1 MIIKVFRLF
10 TNIFNLNLYSKI
22 QWAKI
27 ENIDFFDTDLIQ
39 TADVKSNPKPI
50 KIFSFTADQ
59 YICVTKWVTMIWQLP
74 FQFFSFP
81 FLHIISR
88 CVHSWTTTFQYH
100 TLLGQFLSESCFF
113 LPFHYIFYWKYLL
126 MWSFS
131 FYFHLFS
138 VMGDKKLILQC
149 DIFYFDLVILR

>member
-1 MIIKVFRLF
+1 MKFLCNRMIVKVFA
-10 TNIFNLNLYSKI
+10 NLNLYSKI

-39 TADVKSNPKPI
+39 TADVEFNPKPI

-81 FLHIISR
+81 FFHIISR

-100 TLLGQFLSESCFF
+100 TLLGQFYPSHAFFCLSITSFIGN
-113 LPFHYIFYWKYLL
+113 IF
-126 MWSFS
+126 
-131 FYFHLFS
+131 
-138 VMGDKKLILQC
+138 
-149 DIFYFDLVILR
+149 